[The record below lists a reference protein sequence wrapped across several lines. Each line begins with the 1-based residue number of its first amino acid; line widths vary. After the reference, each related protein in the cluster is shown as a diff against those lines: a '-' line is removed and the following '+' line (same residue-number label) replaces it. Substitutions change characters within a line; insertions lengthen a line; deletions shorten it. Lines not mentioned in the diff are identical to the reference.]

1 MLEIAEQLLCNF
13 FKKYIHTYLPI
24 HIRNYKVQKFVTKNE
39 NKLKKTKQMQAQNNF
54 YFRYNCQI
62 FSKIFETS

>member
-39 NKLKKTKQMQAQNNF
+39 NKLKKNKQMQA
-54 YFRYNCQI
+54 
-62 FSKIFETS
+62 